1 MLCTK
6 QKVLRRFWYATVPV
20 AKLDDGPKPFTLL
33 GEKIVLFLDG
43 EGKPAALADRCC
55 HRTARLSKGW
65 SQDGYITCG
74 YHGWTY
80 DRAGKLVRIPQFSP
94 EQPLP
99 DARVKAF
106 DCDTR
111 YGYVWV
117 ALEQPL
123 LPIPDLPEDRDP
135 AYRRIH
141 QFDDRW
147 NTAALR
153 MMENSFDNAH
163 FSFVH
168 KSTFGQLS
176 QPKPEKYELVET
188 DYGFRA
194 ETIVP
199 INNPPAAFRVTGT
212 TEPTTKRHMRNAWFM
227 PFCRTLDIEYPS
239 GLRHIIFNSA
249 TPIDDGSIQ
258 LVQVLFRND
267 REEDCSTQE
276 LIDWDAAI
284 IEEDREI
291 LESTDPDAI
300 VDINR
305 KIEMHMPSDR
315 PGMLMRTVCSH
326 CSRATARPKSRAEVV
341 AGSRALAA
349 GWSSPATIKSGIVC
363 AYREPAAAESRACS
377 KNIVLN
383 DRQFRAVDG
392 RNQRALPLT
401 LAAAC
406 PVSQRVV
413 LQPEI
418 VRCNIAPKN
427 RDKRRS
433 IGRGHR
439 GHSRR
444 Q

>member
-6 QKVLRRFWYATVPV
+6 QKVLRRFWYATIPV

-33 GEKIVLFLDG
+33 GEKLVLFLDG

-176 QPKPEKYELVET
+176 
-188 DYGFRA
+188 
-194 ETIVP
+194 
-199 INNPPAAFRVTGT
+199 
-212 TEPTTKRHMRNAWFM
+212 
-227 PFCRTLDIEYPS
+227 
-239 GLRHIIFNSA
+239 SA
-249 TPIDDGSIQ
+249 QAG
-258 LVQVLFRND
+258 
-267 REEDCSTQE
+267 
-276 LIDWDAAI
+276 
-284 IEEDREI
+284 
-291 LESTDPDAI
+291 
-300 VDINR
+300 
-305 KIEMHMPSDR
+305 KI
-315 PGMLMRTVCSH
+315 
-326 CSRATARPKSRAEVV
+326 
-341 AGSRALAA
+341 
-349 GWSSPATIKSGIVC
+349 
-363 AYREPAAAESRACS
+363 
-377 KNIVLN
+377 
-383 DRQFRAVDG
+383 
-392 RNQRALPLT
+392 
-401 LAAAC
+401 
-406 PVSQRVV
+406 
-413 LQPEI
+413 
-418 VRCNIAPKN
+418 
-427 RDKRRS
+427 
-433 IGRGHR
+433 
-439 GHSRR
+439 
-444 Q
+444 